1 MECIL
6 IRLIMKAIVWT
17 KYGPPD
23 VLQLREV
30 EKPTPKDNEVLI
42 KIYATTVTAGD
53 CEMRR
58 MKTALKFRYLMRA
71 YVGLRRTTRITKLG
85 MELAG
90 EIESVGKDVTLFKK
104 GDQVFAATGFIGMG
118 AWAEYICLPE
128 KSEKSEKSDQAIMAI
143 KPTNMTY
150 EEATAV
156 PVGGLEALEYIRQG
170 NIQIGQKVLINGAG
184 GTVGTFA
191 VQLAKYY
198 GAEVT
203 AVDSTNKLDMLRS
216 IGADH
221 VIDYT
226 QEDFT
231 KSGETYD
238 YILDIVGKISSSRAK
253 KTLKTTGLYLNVI
266 KGTGVKPKLEVL
278 LIIKELIE
286 AGKIK
291 SIIDRSYPLEQTA
304 EANRYVETGEKTG
317 HVIISMRDSF

>member
-1 MECIL
+1 
-6 IRLIMKAIVWT
+6 MKAIVWT
-17 KYGPPD
+17 KYGPPE
-23 VLQLREV
+23 VLQLKEV
-30 EKPTPKDNEVLI
+30 EKPAPKDNEVLI

-71 YVGLRRTTRITKLG
+71 YVGLRRPTRITKLG

-90 EIESVGKDVTLFKK
+90 EIESIGKDVKLFKK
-104 GDQVFAATGFIGMG
+104 GDQVFAATGFVSMG

-128 KSEKSEKSDQAIMAI
+128 ESKEPEKTDQAIVAI

-150 EEATAV
+150 EEAAAV
-156 PVGGLEALEYIRQG
+156 PVGSLEALDYIRQG
-170 NIQIGQKVLINGAG
+170 NIQNGQKVLINGAG
-184 GTVGTFA
+184 GTIGSFA
-191 VQLAKYY
+191 VQLAKYF

-216 IGADH
+216 IGVDH

-238 YILDIVGKISSSRAK
+238 FILDIVGKISSSRAK
-253 KTLKTTGLYLNVI
+253 QTLKTTGIYLNVR
-266 KGTGVKPKLEVL
+266 KGTGVKPKTEDL
-278 LIIKELIE
+278 LYIKELIE

-291 SIIDRSYPLEQTA
+291 SVIDRSYPLEQTV

-317 HVIISMRDSF
+317 NVVITVEYNNDYQ